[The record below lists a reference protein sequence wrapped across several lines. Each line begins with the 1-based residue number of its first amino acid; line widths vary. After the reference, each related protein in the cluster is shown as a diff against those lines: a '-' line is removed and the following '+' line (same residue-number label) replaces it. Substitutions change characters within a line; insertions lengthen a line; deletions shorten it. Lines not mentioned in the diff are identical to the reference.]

1 MFNQDDDPSQ
11 NYKAAKTALDMIG
24 AVQFSIPS
32 GSPDLN
38 LIENALNLVEQKLS
52 SDAVKY
58 SISKKSYAKLVER
71 VENTLLSYTVEPID
85 NIIKSMPR
93 RTSQVIQNKGNSLKY

>member
-1 MFNQDDDPSQ
+1 
-11 NYKAAKTALDMIG
+11 MIG

-58 SISKKSYAKLVER
+58 SISKESYAKLVER

-85 NIIKSMPR
+85 NIIKSMTR
-93 RTSQVIQNKGNSLKY
+93 RTSEVIQNKGNSLKY

>member
-1 MFNQDDDPSQ
+1 
-11 NYKAAKTALDMIG
+11 MIG

-58 SISKKSYAKLVER
+58 SISKESYAKLVER

-93 RTSQVIQNKGNSLKY
+93 RTSEVIQNKGNSLKY